1 MSPLAPGNDT
11 GSCRHRTRRKCA
23 SRLFS
28 SLQTTTGD
36 VDASRSRQFAGNL
49 WLRFD
54 IPYCMRLTILASEV
68 CSEYLCDFAADGF
81 VLDPEGNGVSAGV
94 YCERCG
100 RQMVSEYNQKVSP
113 GWKFQPGQIL
123 GDPTER
129 RPSAPRYPGAK
140 RTRPNQEPE
149 KPCSFLSYVVDRL
162 TSQPRDS

>member
-1 MSPLAPGNDT
+1 
-11 GSCRHRTRRKCA
+11 
-23 SRLFS
+23 
-28 SLQTTTGD
+28 
-36 VDASRSRQFAGNL
+36 
-49 WLRFD
+49 
-54 IPYCMRLTILASEV
+54 MRLTILASEV

-129 RPSAPRYPGAK
+129 GPSAPWFPEAK
-140 RTRPNQEPE
+140 RIRPNQEPE

-162 TSQPRDS
+162 TSQPMDS

>member
-1 MSPLAPGNDT
+1 MNV
-11 GSCRHRTRRKCA
+11 HA
-23 SRLFS
+23 S
-28 SLQTTTGD
+28 
-36 VDASRSRQFAGNL
+36 ASAQFVGNL
-49 WLRFD
+49 WLQYD
-54 IPYCMRLTILASEV
+54 IPYTMRLTILASEV

-129 RPSAPRYPGAK
+129 GPTPSRHPEEKWIP
-140 RTRPNQEPE
+140 PNQGPE

-162 TSQPRDS
+162 TSQPMDS

>member
-1 MSPLAPGNDT
+1 
-11 GSCRHRTRRKCA
+11 
-23 SRLFS
+23 
-28 SLQTTTGD
+28 
-36 VDASRSRQFAGNL
+36 
-49 WLRFD
+49 
-54 IPYCMRLTILASEV
+54 MRLTILASEV

-129 RPSAPRYPGAK
+129 GPSAPRFPEAK
-140 RTRPNQEPE
+140 RIRPNQEPE

-162 TSQPRDS
+162 TSQPMDS

>member
-1 MSPLAPGNDT
+1 MRMTSA
-11 GSCRHRTRRKCA
+11 
-23 SRLFS
+23 
-28 SLQTTTGD
+28 
-36 VDASRSRQFAGNL
+36 QFAGKL
-49 WLRFD
+49 CLRCD
-54 IPYCMRLTILASEV
+54 IPSCMRLTILASEV

-129 RPSAPRYPGAK
+129 GPSAPRFPEAK
-140 RTRPNQEPE
+140 RIRPNQEPE

-162 TSQPRDS
+162 TSQPMDS

>member
-1 MSPLAPGNDT
+1 
-11 GSCRHRTRRKCA
+11 
-23 SRLFS
+23 
-28 SLQTTTGD
+28 
-36 VDASRSRQFAGNL
+36 
-49 WLRFD
+49 
-54 IPYCMRLTILASEV
+54 MRLTILASEV

-81 VLDPEGNGVSAGV
+81 VLDPGRQWSISRSVLRAV
-94 YCERCG
+94 R

-129 RPSAPRYPGAK
+129 RPSAPRYPEAK
-140 RTRPNQEPE
+140 RTRPNLEPE

>member
-1 MSPLAPGNDT
+1 MTSKSP
-11 GSCRHRTRRKCA
+11 S
-23 SRLFS
+23 
-28 SLQTTTGD
+28 
-36 VDASRSRQFAGNL
+36 FA
-49 WLRFD
+49 
-54 IPYCMRLTILASEV
+54 ILASEV

-81 VLDPEGNGVSAGV
+81 VLDPEGNGVSAEV

-129 RPSAPRYPGAK
+129 RPSAPRYPEAK
-140 RTRPNQEPE
+140 RIPPNQEPE

-162 TSQPRDS
+162 TSHAGLLWASFPRRSGWKARSLLKAVKMAQGIVSHRRNPLFVVCLDVTREGTAGSWV

>member
-1 MSPLAPGNDT
+1 MNV
-11 GSCRHRTRRKCA
+11 HA
-23 SRLFS
+23 S
-28 SLQTTTGD
+28 
-36 VDASRSRQFAGNL
+36 ASAQFVGNL
-49 WLRFD
+49 WLRYD
-54 IPYCMRLTILASEV
+54 IPYTMRLTILASEV

-129 RPSAPRYPGAK
+129 GPTAPRYPEAK
-140 RTRPNQEPE
+140 RIPPNQEPE

-162 TSQPRDS
+162 TSQPMDS